1 MSKILDLNDIKGLL
15 IVANS
20 NGVDTPCLV
29 DILTEIQETAFER
42 GYDASRIID
51 IVDILKCQEDTI
63 DELCSLG
70 DNAHSRMER
79 NGVIVSPPSLESVF
93 V

>member
-1 MSKILDLNDIKGLL
+1 MSKILGINDIKGLL

-20 NGVDTPCLV
+20 NGVDTSCLV
-29 DILTEIQETAFER
+29 DILTEVQETAFER
-42 GYDASRIID
+42 GYDASCVLD

-70 DNAHSRMER
+70 DDVSTKKER
-79 NGVIVSPPSLESVF
+79 RGAIVSPPSLESVF
-93 V
+93 A